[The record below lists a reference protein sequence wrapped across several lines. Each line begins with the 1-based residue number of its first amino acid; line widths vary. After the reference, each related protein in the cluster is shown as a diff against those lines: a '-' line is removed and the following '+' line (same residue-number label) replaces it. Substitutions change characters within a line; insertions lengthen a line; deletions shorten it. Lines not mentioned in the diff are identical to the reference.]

1 MKNIYLFKVEQPI
14 GTFYIAKM
22 NSNELISI
30 AYSNRRTADG
40 IGNQRKLR
48 GNRVEAIS
56 KYCEDPDA
64 TFPTPIILA
73 VNDDNYTIE
82 ESNLFGIYKFSYN
95 DTLSAEIL
103 DGQHRLMG
111 IKSSGKNIQLPI
123 VLMFNMTEEE
133 KAYIF
138 STINSNQQKV
148 DKSLI
153 YDLFELSTKRSPYK
167 TCHEIARLLN
177 SRDDS
182 PFYNRLK
189 MLESRRSK
197 DETLSQGTFVN
208 YLCTLISYDP
218 KKDMIDIKNNKKI
231 KDNQSLPLR
240 YYFIN
245 DSDGIIFKII
255 FNCFS
260 AVKKVFKTE
269 WDEPNKYILS
279 KTTGFGG
286 IIKSLKE
293 ILPKCQDDGDYT
305 LEKFLKVF
313 ENLKTNLI
321 NKNIE
326 LTSKY
331 FSSGEQGQN
340 KLSKLIIES
349 YN

>member
-1 MKNIYLFKVEQPI
+1 MKTIYLFKVQQPI
-14 GTFYIAKM
+14 GTFYITKM

-30 AYSNRRTADG
+30 AYSNRRTNDG

-48 GNRVEAIS
+48 GNRVEAIA

-73 VNDDNYTIE
+73 INNDDYVVE
-82 ESNLFGIYKFSYN
+82 ELNSSGVFKFSYN

-111 IKSSGKNIQLPI
+111 IKASGKNIELPI

-177 SRDDS
+177 SREDS

-197 DETLSQGTFVN
+197 DETLSQGTFVS
-208 YLCTLISYDP
+208 YLCNLISYNP
-218 KKDMIDIKNNKKI
+218 KQDMIDIKNNKKI
-231 KDNQSLPLR
+231 KDNLSLPLR
-240 YYFIN
+240 YYFID
-245 DSDGIIFKII
+245 DSDEIIFKII

-260 AVKKVFKTE
+260 AVKTVFANE
-269 WDEPNKYILS
+269 WDDPNKYILS

-286 IIKSLKE
+286 IIKSLKD
-293 ILPKCQDDGDYT
+293 ILPKCQEDGDFT
-305 LEKFLKVF
+305 LEKFLKIF
-313 ENLKTNLI
+313 EKLKINLI
-321 NKNIE
+321 NEDIE

-340 KLSKLIIES
+340 KLSKLIIDS